1 MSGVGVSAGMMLVAF
16 LFIFASVLTIR
27 KVQSEG
33 VVFFLCGVRRRLGMK
48 LLADPAGRLW
58 PVVQPNCVG
67 YVAIKPTGNLIYV
80 DLGHCLIGV
89 GLETT
94 NSALQCVCS
103 PGGRPL

>member
-27 KVQSEG
+27 KCKVKAL
-33 VVFFLCGVRRRLGMK
+33 FFLCGVRRRLGMK

-67 YVAIKPTGNLIYV
+67 YVAVKPTGNLIYV
-80 DLGHCLIGV
+80 DLGHCFIGKPR
-89 GLETT
+89 L
-94 NSALQCVCS
+94 SW
-103 PGGRPL
+103 RPPIVLYNVYVVPAQ